1 LAHRIIGVDLGASAI
16 KLARYDAGFRKAS
29 LLDVD
34 LVPAAAPAPGAPATP
49 GASATPGAAGA
60 SPPFERVVA
69 QMAVL
74 RRHLVG
80 DKALADELYVAL
92 PGEHL
97 TFRVIDLPFSDPRR
111 IESVLGYE
119 LESQVMTPLDELVID
134 HVVVGTRGSDTR
146 VLVAAAPREL
156 VRAVVDASTAE
167 KLVVRQLSAAPLVY
181 AAVWGPASRAVPGA
195 TLVIDIGHE
204 ATTACV
210 LREGT
215 PEFARTISRGGRH
228 FTEAVARGY
237 RLDMEAAERAKLDGG
252 FIAHPGMEPQSP
264 SQARMDTSLREAARS
279 LVRELR
285 QTLAAYRASYGVG
298 VERIWLTGG
307 GARLVGLRELLVAE
321 LGVTAEPG
329 PGAGEDAGKLG
340 ERADLFA
347 VALGMAQVGLGNPLR
362 LNFRKGEFAYR
373 SDYSFL
379 RARAA
384 YFGGAAL
391 AILFFAIVNAAVALH
406 GLRQENEHLVARLR
420 KQTTDLFGTPRGD
433 ARAISEELKE
443 GQKSGGPPIPTV
455 TAFDV
460 FDEISRRIPPGDKLK
475 LDVLELDIK
484 PKRTYIKATAETAQ
498 QVDDLADALS
508 KIECFTEVQK
518 GKLRSVTAPA
528 RPGPDGQT
536 PSGPSELKQFEL
548 TITTTCP

>member
-1 LAHRIIGVDLGASAI
+1 MAHRIIGVDLGASAI

-29 LLDVD
+29 LLDGA
-34 LVPAAAPAPGAPATP
+34 LVPAAAPA
-49 GASATPGAAGA
+49 SGAAGA
-60 SPPFERVVA
+60 PSPGALPFERVVA
-69 QMAVL
+69 QLAAL
-74 RRHLVG
+74 RQHLVH
-80 DKALADELYVAL
+80 DKGMADELYVAL
-92 PGEHL
+92 PGEYL

-119 LESQVMTPLDELVID
+119 LESQIMTPLDELVID
-134 HVVVGTRGSDTR
+134 HVVVGARGGETR

-156 VRAVVDASTAE
+156 VRAVVDAATAE
-167 KLVVRQLSAAPLVY
+167 KLVLRQLGAAPLVY
-181 AAVWGPASRAVPGA
+181 SAIWGPASRAVPGA
-195 TLVIDIGHE
+195 TLVIDVGHD
-204 ATTACV
+204 ATAACV

-237 RLDMEAAERAKLDGG
+237 RLDTEAAERAKLDGG
-252 FIAHPGMEPQSP
+252 FIAHPGMQPQSP
-264 SQARMDTSLREAARS
+264 SQARMDTSLREAARP

-285 QTLAAYRASYGVG
+285 QTLAAYRAAYGVG

-307 GARLVGLRELLVAE
+307 GARLAGLRELLLEE
-321 LGVTAEPG
+321 LGVAAEPG

-340 ERADLFA
+340 ERADLFT

-384 YFGGAAL
+384 YFGGAVL
-391 AILFFAIVNAAVALH
+391 AILFFSIVNAAVALH

-420 KQTTDLFGTPRGD
+420 KRTTDLFGAPRGD

-460 FDEISRRIPPGDKLK
+460 FDEISRRIPAGDKLK

-498 QVDDLADALS
+498 QVDDLADALG

-518 GKLRSVTAPA
+518 GKLRTVTASTRPA
-528 RPGPDGQT
+528 PDGQT
-536 PSGPSELKQFEL
+536 PSGPTELKQFEL

>member
-1 LAHRIIGVDLGASAI
+1 MAHRIIGVDLGASAI

-29 LLDVD
+29 LLDVA
-34 LVPAAAPAPGAPATP
+34 LVPAAAPAQ
-49 GASATPGAAGA
+49 GAAGA
-60 SPPFERVVA
+60 SGSGALAFEHVVA
-69 QMAVL
+69 QLAVL
-74 RRHLVG
+74 RQHLVN
-80 DKALADELYVAL
+80 DKGMTDELYVAL
-92 PGEHL
+92 PGEYL

-119 LESQVMTPLDELVID
+119 LESQIMTPLDELVID
-134 HVVVGTRGSDTR
+134 HVVVGARGAETR

-156 VRAVVDASTAE
+156 VRAVVDAATAE

-181 AAVWGPASRAVPGA
+181 AAAWGPASRIIPGA
-195 TLVIDIGHE
+195 MLVIDVGHE
-204 ATTACV
+204 STTACV

-215 PEFARTISRGGRH
+215 PEFARTIPRGGRH

-252 FIAHPGMEPQSP
+252 FIAHPGMEPQST
-264 SQARMDTSLREAARS
+264 SQARMDASLREAARP

-285 QTLAAYRASYGVG
+285 QTLAAYRAAYGVG
-298 VERIWLTGG
+298 VERVWVTGG
-307 GARLVGLRELLVAE
+307 GARLVGLRELLTEE
-321 LGVTAEPG
+321 LGVLVEQGPG
-329 PGAGEDAGKLG
+329 PSEDAGKLG
-340 ERADLFA
+340 ERADLFT
-347 VALGMAQVGLGNPLR
+347 VALGMAQVGLGSPLR

-420 KQTTDLFGTPRGD
+420 KQTTDLFGAPRGD

-460 FDEISRRIPPGDKLK
+460 FDEISRRIPAGDKLK

-498 QVDDLADALS
+498 QVDDLADALG
-508 KIECFTEVQK
+508 KIECFSEVQK
-518 GKLRSVTAPA
+518 GKLRTVTAPA
-528 RPGPDGQT
+528 RPAADGQT
-536 PSGPSELKQFEL
+536 PTGPTELKQFEL